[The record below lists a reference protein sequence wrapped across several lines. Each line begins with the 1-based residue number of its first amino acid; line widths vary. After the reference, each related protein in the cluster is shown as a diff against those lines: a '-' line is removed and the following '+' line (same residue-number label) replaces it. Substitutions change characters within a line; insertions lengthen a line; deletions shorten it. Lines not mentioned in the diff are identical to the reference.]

1 MIHYSVRIG
10 WVWRKCL
17 FAIMRNATCEYDGK
31 SKVLTMQFG
40 FMAECK
46 NLCVYNIE
54 MCMISQQL
62 NISTNLSLPENQ
74 FWWEFESGNGINGV
88 MAVHVHLCMLAQKH
102 SCWTSSFISC
112 DAAVCVKF
120 ENALS
125 GKIIRGLKFDG
136 AAIQQQGKRLQNNF
150 RNVCWAI
157 LSRSRPIRSPSFMLW
172 DMCSILPMYYCNVL
186 LHRHTNTHCVYS
198 FASIELRHWRHHL
211 ITTTTRV
218 EGNRCNL
225 RSGVCVCSWICIS
238 CIHFTRV
245 RTICMYRKKKRS
257 TNE

>member
-1 MIHYSVRIG
+1 MRVWKWQWHQRCYGCSCSFVHAGPETFLLDFFIHILRRGSLCEI
-10 WVWRKCL
+10 RKCVV
-17 FAIMRNATCEYDGK
+17 RQNNSWVE
-31 SKVLTMQFG
+31 V
-40 FMAECK
+40 
-46 NLCVYNIE
+46 
-54 MCMISQQL
+54 
-62 NISTNLSLPENQ
+62 P
-74 FWWEFESGNGINGV
+74 
-88 MAVHVHLCMLAQKH
+88 
-102 SCWTSSFISC
+102 
-112 DAAVCVKF
+112 
-120 ENALS
+120 
-125 GKIIRGLKFDG
+125 DG